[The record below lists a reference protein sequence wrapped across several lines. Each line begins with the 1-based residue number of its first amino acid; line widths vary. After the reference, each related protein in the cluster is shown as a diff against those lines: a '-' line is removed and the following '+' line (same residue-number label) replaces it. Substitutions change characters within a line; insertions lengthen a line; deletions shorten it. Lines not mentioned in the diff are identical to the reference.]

1 MSIERELAD
10 EIVEKHYADVY
21 AFCRARLRDTEAA
34 KDVTQETFL
43 TFLEKS
49 GRLSPDRI
57 SGWLLKTADFKMRN
71 YLKKKR
77 NEPIF
82 TELNE
87 ADLIV
92 SDDYYYAETQFD
104 ESELPEVV
112 MNKIFAVLNE
122 EERKLFIDL
131 FIRKRDVRAVA
142 AELDTTENNVRV
154 RKKRIKDKVLKNYK
168 FSVFVFFVLWIR
180 R

>member
-1 MSIERELAD
+1 MDRSLAN

-34 KDVTQETFL
+34 KDITQETFL

-49 GRLSPDRI
+49 GRLSPDHI
-57 SGWLLKTADFKMRN
+57 SGWLLKTADYKMRN
-71 YLKKKR
+71 YFKKKR

-82 TELNE
+82 TELSE
-87 ADLIV
+87 SDLTV

-112 MNKIFAVLNE
+112 MNKIFAILNE
-122 EERKLFIDL
+122 DERKLFIAL
-131 FIRKRDVRAVA
+131 FIQKRDVRAVA
-142 AELDTTENNVRV
+142 AELNTTENNVRV
-154 RKKRIKDKVLKNYK
+154 RKKRIKDKVLKKYR

-180 R
+180 H